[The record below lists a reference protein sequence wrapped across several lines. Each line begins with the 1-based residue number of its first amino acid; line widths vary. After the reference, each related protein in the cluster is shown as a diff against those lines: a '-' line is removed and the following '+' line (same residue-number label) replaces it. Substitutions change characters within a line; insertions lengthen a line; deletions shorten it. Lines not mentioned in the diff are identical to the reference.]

1 MRRVRS
7 RGSGYPGYAEIVHK
21 AGTLQAR
28 IDAGEADPISD
39 WERASAA
46 RIRIAVDK
54 KRKRETPEWIRKLA
68 ES

>member
-1 MRRVRS
+1 MRRSRV
-7 RGSGYPGYAEIVHK
+7 RGSRYSGYAEIVHK

-46 RIRIAVDK
+46 RIRVAVDK